1 MKKLSISIVIYE
13 DYTDV
18 KNAVESI
25 EKVTPAEIE
34 KEIYLIDNSEHD
46 ESDEGEAAF
55 REWITAYADVI
66 YRKSGGNIGFGAG
79 HNLCIKEYDSQYHA
93 IVNPDILLKEDA
105 FSSMIPFMDENPD
118 IGMLIPRILSEEGE
132 LQKVYRRDL
141 TPLDMFIRMFCGG
154 HFKKRQ
160 DYHTLQDQNYDA
172 VFDLPFGQGSFLLI
186 RTELFK
192 EIGGFDD
199 RFFLYMEDA
208 DLCRRVGQKAR
219 FVYFPGA
226 SVIHK
231 WEKGSHKNKKLFRIH
246 VESMIKYFCKWGIF
260 QR

>member
-25 EKVTPAEIE
+25 EKETPPELE
-34 KEIYLIDNSEHD
+34 KEIYLIDNSEHG
-46 ESDEGEAAF
+46 ESDAGEREF
-55 REWITAYADVI
+55 REFIAAYPDLT

-79 HNLCIKEYDSQYHA
+79 HNLCREEYDSEYHA

-105 FSSMIPFMDENPD
+105 FSPILFFLDENPD
-118 IGMLIPRILSEEGE
+118 IGMLIPRILTEDGQ
-132 LQKVYRRDL
+132 LQKVYRRDV

-160 DYHTLQDQNYDA
+160 DYHTLQDQNYDE
-172 VFDLPFGQGSFLLI
+172 VFDLPFGQGSFLVM

-208 DLCRRVGQKAR
+208 DLCRRVRQKAR

-231 WEKGSHKNKKLFRIH
+231 WEKGSHKSKKLFRIH
-246 VESMIKYFCKWGIF
+246 VESMIKYFRKWGIF
-260 QR
+260 QG

>member
-55 REWITAYADVI
+55 REWITAYSDVI

-79 HNLCIKEYDSQYHA
+79 HNLCMKEYDSQYHA

-118 IGMLIPRILSEEGE
+118 VGMLIPRILSEEGE

-199 RFFLYMEDA
+199 HFFLYMEDA
-208 DLCRRVGQKAR
+208 DLCRRVRQKAR

-246 VESMIKYFCKWGIF
+246 VESMIKYFRKWGIF

>member
-55 REWITAYADVI
+55 REWITAYSDVI

-79 HNLCIKEYDSQYHA
+79 HNLCMKEYNSQYHA

-246 VESMIKYFCKWGIF
+246 VESMIKYFRKWGIF

>member
-55 REWITAYADVI
+55 REWITAYPDVI

-79 HNLCIKEYDSQYHA
+79 HNLCMKEYDSQYHA

-118 IGMLIPRILSEEGE
+118 IGMLIPRILSEEGG

-141 TPLDMFIRMFCGG
+141 TPLDMFIRMFCSG

-246 VESMIKYFCKWGIF
+246 VESMIKYFRKWGIF